1 MRTQAVVTAASLSL
15 WSSVCL
21 YVRTRVRMH
30 ARSPEEASAQ
40 KEVEEAAAQKEA
52 TKSGKIEAPEAE
64 SKELRASA

>member
-1 MRTQAVVTAASLSL
+1 
-15 WSSVCL
+15 
-21 YVRTRVRMH
+21 MH